1 MSRKSLESRSSIG
14 GRSQNKPMGPIQRP
28 LTGYDR
34 NWGKNE
40 ISRATILR
48 WLDLG
53 ESVYVI
59 LRGGDQ
65 IWSPRYD
72 VGQTA
77 GYHGA

>member
-1 MSRKSLESRSSIG
+1 
-14 GRSQNKPMGPIQRP
+14 MGPIQRP